1 MVAIKTYIEDIID
14 KFNTPDSHERN
25 YYSVVEKLFNSIFE
39 NLQRDYKITVEK
51 ENDEIGIPDFTIM
64 KSWCDVGI
72 IETKDIK
79 ENLDS
84 IKFQEQFTRY
94 IGSKDNVLIT
104 NFLEWRWFYKNK
116 EVKRVLLGEI
126 KNENIV

>member
-1 MVAIKTYIEDIID
+1 M
-14 KFNTPDSHERN
+14 
-25 YYSVVEKLFNSIFE
+25 
-39 NLQRDYKITVEK
+39 EK

-72 IETKDIK
+72 IEVKDIK

-94 IGSKDNVLIT
+94 IGSTDNVLIT

-126 KNENIV
+126 KNENIVEYEDNYNVFLN